1 MSPMTLTMDANAI
14 ASLRLCYSETTEHNI
29 NEKQFETDNWIEQR
43 NACCRSLNEPIVNE
57 FSSPVNGLHSKCEIE
72 NSFRQYFDSNC
83 SYFVL
88 NKLFI
93 FSSHQ
98 RDCLQRKETQKI
110 VRVIVYRRFLSTC
123 WRTVCPVATNFIP
136 ESTSKFSV
144 KHIQRDTIKRWG
156 GIVQTL
162 WRSHDP
168 QWLLDVAAQMAA
180 VRLHQCQPRQRISQW
195 SYPIWIMHII
205 IITITI
211 IPY

>member
-1 MSPMTLTMDANAI
+1 MSPMTLTMDANAK
-14 ASLRLCYSETTEHNI
+14 ASLRLCQTTEHNI
-29 NEKQFETDNWIEQR
+29 NEKQFGTDNWIEQR
-43 NACCRSLNEPIVNE
+43 NACYRSLNEC
-57 FSSPVNGLHSKCEIE
+57 SCPVNGLHSKCEIQI
-72 NSFRQYFDSNC
+72 SFRQYFDSNC

-88 NKLFI
+88 NELFI

-98 RDCLQRKETQKI
+98 SDCLQRKETQKI
-110 VRVIVYRRFLSTC
+110 VGIIVYRRFLSTC

-156 GIVQTL
+156 GIVLTL

-180 VRLHQCQPRQRISQW
+180 VRLHQCQPRQQISQW